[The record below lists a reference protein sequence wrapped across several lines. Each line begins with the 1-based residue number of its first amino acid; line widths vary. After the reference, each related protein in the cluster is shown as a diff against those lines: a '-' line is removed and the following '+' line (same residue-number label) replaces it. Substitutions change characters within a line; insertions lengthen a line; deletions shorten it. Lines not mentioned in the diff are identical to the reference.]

1 MGEPESWLGVDY
13 GTKRIGLAYADEIR
27 VPVPL
32 PASVGGDEDYRIAEM
47 AKVIEQKRIRAI
59 VLGHPT
65 RADGSSGEMAQVVE
79 SFRDRLVERFGLP
92 VHLVDERLSSRDAG
106 EHWNLKKAR
115 RKRQTGQLD
124 SAAATLI
131 LREFLDRLGP
141 LSDQLLLD
149 PDPDQ
154 CDDESHA

>member
-32 PASVGGDEDYRIAEM
+32 PAAVGGDEDYRIAEM

-65 RADGSSGEMAQVVE
+65 RADGSSGEMAQAVE
-79 SFRDRLVERFGLP
+79 SFRDRLAERFGVP

-131 LREFLDRLGP
+131 LREFLDGLGP

-149 PDPDQ
+149 PEPDQ
-154 CDDESHA
+154 CDDEPHA